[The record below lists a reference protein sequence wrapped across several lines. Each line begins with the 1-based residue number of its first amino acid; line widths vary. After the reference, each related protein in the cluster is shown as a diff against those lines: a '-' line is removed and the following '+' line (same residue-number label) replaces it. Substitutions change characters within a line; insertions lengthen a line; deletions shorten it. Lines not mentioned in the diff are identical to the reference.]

1 MHPIPGGLGRYTG
14 SQRPAHSVPETV
26 LLPTRIQP
34 SPFRQ
39 ATAVVTV
46 VTFVIALAAC
56 SNGQEKPNAG
66 EPNDPA
72 SATTNDEPPPA
83 ANEITENAVKYVAD
97 LWAKGSGFSGSIDDL
112 LYAKEQSKTEIYG
125 TVARV
130 RISNVPGLANYQLY
144 QYLIRVSRT
153 SGQPHGA
160 KFIPAPG
167 ADPSKSKARRTA
179 PTRGW
184 EPSPEHP
191 DDGRIEDGPIGPG
204 DYVWM
209 NARVIGG
216 DRVSLEQ
223 LVAKNDVVWA
233 CYAAMPLN
241 EHNPFTS
248 PNATPIAWT
257 IRRVASRMASAMG
270 S

>member
-1 MHPIPGGLGRYTG
+1 MALLLTHTQPRQTLRLAAQCALVAAILG
-14 SQRPAHSVPETV
+14 
-26 LLPTRIQP
+26 
-34 SPFRQ
+34 
-39 ATAVVTV
+39 
-46 VTFVIALAAC
+46 LAAC
-56 SNGQEKPNAG
+56 SNGPEKPKDG
-66 EPNDPA
+66 EPNGR
-72 SATTNDEPPPA
+72 PPA
-83 ANEITENAVKYVAD
+83 ATTTDAESPPAAAEITESAVKYVAD

-112 LYAKEQSKTEIYG
+112 LYAKEQSKAEIYG

-144 QYLIRVSRT
+144 QYLIKVSRT
-153 SGQPHGA
+153 SGQPNGA

-167 ADPSKSKARRTA
+167 TDPSKSRARRAA
-179 PTRGW
+179 PTKGW

-209 NARVIGG
+209 NVRVIGG
-216 DRVSLEQ
+216 DKATPEQ
-223 LVAKNDVVWA
+223 LVAKNDAVWA

-248 PNATPIAWT
+248 PSATPIAWT
-257 IRRVASRMASAMG
+257 VRHVAFLMAGAMG